1 MSRLFIRVQ
10 TQSGS
15 RTIITQ
21 DLTPRDAIEIT
32 YALRDAGLTAM
43 TVTDAT
49 PVDMK
54 AVLRRRSKALA
65 RSIPKPLV
73 STNIVPIR
81 KKKP

>member
-21 DLTPRDAIEIT
+21 DLTARDAIEIT

-54 AVLRRRSKALA
+54 AVLKRRDRVRAKP
-65 RSIPKPLV
+65 IPKPLPSNV
-73 STNIVPIR
+73 TPIR